1 MILVQIAAAL
11 AIGGYVVLSKDVQ
24 PKRPDASPRESFQHP
39 ADQFL
44 DCDSRA
50 PADTQASD
58 CLIPYKFVRSR
69 TKSRHYGQRRLWRS
83 DTAQCVDRIFSR
95 KISASLMPSIIRL
108 LSLRTTRSR
117 IGHFFPVVALVTIL
131 LVMRGHSADPTRLI
145 VSSEIHSASSYRF

>member
-11 AIGGYVVLSKDVQ
+11 AIGAYVVLSKDVQ

-39 ADQFL
+39 ANHL
-44 DCDSRA
+44 DRDSHA

-95 KISASLMPSIIRL
+95 RISASLMPSIIRL

-117 IGHFFPVVALVTIL
+117 ISHFFPAGALVTIL

-145 VSSEIHSASSYRF
+145 VASEIHSASSYRF

>member
-11 AIGGYVVLSKDVQ
+11 AIGAYVALSKDVQ

-44 DCDSRA
+44 DRDSRA
-50 PADTQASD
+50 PADPSD
-58 CLIPYKFVRSR
+58 DLIPYKFVRSR

-83 DTAQCVDRIFSR
+83 DTAQCVDTIFSR
-95 KISASLMPSIIRL
+95 RISASLMPSIIRL

-117 IGHFFPVVALVTIL
+117 ISRFFPVVALVTIL
-131 LVMRGHSADPTRLI
+131 LVMRGHSADPTRLM
-145 VSSEIHSASSYRF
+145 VASEIHSASSYRF